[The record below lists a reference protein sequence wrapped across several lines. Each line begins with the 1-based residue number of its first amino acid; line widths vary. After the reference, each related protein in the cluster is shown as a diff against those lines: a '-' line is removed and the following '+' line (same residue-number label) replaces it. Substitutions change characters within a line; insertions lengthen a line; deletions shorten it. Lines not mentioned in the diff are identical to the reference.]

1 MARHVN
7 VIRQEKGAIL
17 VEATFTMLIFLM
29 LIFGIAEIGR
39 LIQVQHALTNA
50 AREGARFAVA
60 PGSSIATSPGQ
71 LPSDAEIQ
79 TFINGF
85 LGSSIV
91 SSSPNIIT
99 DTATTPGYTIVS
111 VKCQYKPMTGLF
123 PFLKINL
130 AGSSSMRNETAP

>member
-1 MARHVN
+1 MERHVN

-60 PGSSIATSPGQ
+60 PWSSTTANPGQ
-71 LPSDAEIQ
+71 LPSNAEIK
-79 TFINGF
+79 TFVNGF

-91 SSSPNIIT
+91 SSLPNIVT
-99 DTATTPGYTIVS
+99 DTATTPGYTTVS
-111 VKCQYKPMTGLF
+111 ITCQYQPMTGLF